1 MYVNDG
7 HKTYVQDINVSK
19 VEKIKKIQIIQNYI
33 LQISTLPLTK
43 RFYTNFPPKNDYSH
57 IQNYFPF
64 FSRVTKGKSVK

>member
-33 LQISTLPLTK
+33 L
-43 RFYTNFPPKNDYSH
+43 
-57 IQNYFPF
+57 
-64 FSRVTKGKSVK
+64 